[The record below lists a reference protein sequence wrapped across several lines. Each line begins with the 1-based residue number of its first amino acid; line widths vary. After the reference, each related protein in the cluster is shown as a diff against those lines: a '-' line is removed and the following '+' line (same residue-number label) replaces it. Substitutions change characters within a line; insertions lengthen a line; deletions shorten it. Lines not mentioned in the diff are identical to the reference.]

1 MTTELA
7 NFQQLTGQAGGG
19 IKKSN
24 LNQYNLKTL
33 RQYAVKL
40 NIKITKIKNK
50 KMVNLTKEE
59 LIKKIKNKI

>member
-1 MTTELA
+1 MGDLT
-7 NFQQLTGQAGGG
+7 NFQQLVGQTGGG
-19 IKKSN
+19 IKKTN
-24 LNQYNLKTL
+24 LNLYNVKTL

-40 NIKITKIKNK
+40 NIKTNKIKNK

>member
-7 NFQQLTGQAGGG
+7 NFQQLVGQTGGG

-40 NIKITKIKNK
+40 NIKTTKIKNNK
-50 KMVNLTKEE
+50 KVNLTKEE

>member
-1 MTTELA
+1 MDDLT
-7 NFQQLTGQAGGG
+7 NFRQLVGQTGGG

-24 LNQYNLKTL
+24 LNLYNVKTL

-40 NIKITKIKNK
+40 NIKTNKIKNK